1 MKKKGKIVG
10 FSIFIVTICAL
21 TFLASKTFTKNETL
35 GDTGWTVDQFIEW
48 AYEVQPVV
56 AHRRWNVR
64 KGGYVFQ
71 HVPGRRGQARGGR
84 LKKVWK
90 EGGRRLMEPNEPFPC
105 QIINDL
111 NDVLWICR
119 HGNTYNYEW
128 DFRLPPLYD
137 RLPEPVK
144 KVLHRIRK
152 EDIGKT
158 IGEILPYAAKPVAIC
173 ASKKGKPVSSED
185 VIVRLLGLS
194 DDKLKFTV
202 ETEPF
207 ILSDNPDFTGNIGD
221 KVFLYVYDNSE
232 VGICKPEKRKG
243 VNHEK

>member
-10 FSIFIVTICAL
+10 FSIFIVTICVL

-56 AHRRWNVR
+56 SHKRW
-64 KGGYVFQ
+64 KI
-71 HVPGRRGQARGGR
+71 
-84 LKKVWK
+84 WK
-90 EGGRRLMEPNEPFPC
+90 EKGIERKELMEPNEPFPC

-128 DFRLPPLYD
+128 DFRLPPPYD